1 MNQALG
7 ATALVLIVLA
17 SAALAGAEEA
27 PPKRAKPPHW
37 SRDVLDLF
45 FDDARE
51 HLVGERPTPNLPSS
65 GEGAPSV
72 APARD
77 HGRRTAWSQLVDGET
92 LANEVKR
99 LVAELA
105 EPLANAAT
113 FKAGGNNQC
122 RANFGVLAVLFG
134 VIADYDGE
142 VRFRADAAVLRDAAS
157 RAARSCTTAADQSFA
172 EAAELRIQLE
182 ELIRGE
188 RMSGKAAE
196 LAKWSD
202 LVERDLIMKRMDR
215 SLQDRISPALG
226 NAKEFAKRAADVRH
240 EAELLAT
247 FANVIQR
254 EEFDYWDDE
263 GFRAHGGNLQAAAT
277 ELTRAAIDA
286 NYETARAAAGKVT
299 QACSACHE
307 EYRP

>member
-1 MNQALG
+1 
-7 ATALVLIVLA
+7 
-17 SAALAGAEEA
+17 
-27 PPKRAKPPHW
+27 
-37 SRDVLDLF
+37 
-45 FDDARE
+45 
-51 HLVGERPTPNLPSS
+51 
-65 GEGAPSV
+65 
-72 APARD
+72 
-77 HGRRTAWSQLVDGET
+77 

-105 EPLANAAT
+105 EPLANAAK

-142 VRFRADAAVLRDAAS
+142 LRFRTDAAVLRDAAS
-157 RAARSCTTAADQSFA
+157 RAARNCTMATDQSFA
-172 EAAELRIQLE
+172 EAAELRVQLD

-188 RMSGKAAE
+188 RVTGKAAE
-196 LAKWSD
+196 SPKWSD
-202 LVERDLIMKRMDR
+202 LVERELLMKRMER

-240 EAELLAT
+240 DAELLAT

-254 EEFDYWDDE
+254 EQFDYWDDE
-263 GFRAHGGNLQAAAT
+263 GFRAHAENLQAAAG

-286 NYETARAAAGKVT
+286 NYEAARAAAGKAT

>member
-7 ATALVLIVLA
+7 ATALMLVVCGNA
-17 SAALAGAEEA
+17 SLSGADEA
-27 PPKRAKPPHW
+27 PPKRAKPPQW

-45 FDDARE
+45 FEDARE
-51 HLVGERPTPNLPSS
+51 HLVGERPTPREQGPGDSPPT
-65 GEGAPSV
+65 A
-72 APARD
+72 APASD
-77 HGRRTAWSQLVDGET
+77 SGPGAAWSQWIDGET

-99 LVAELA
+99 LAAELA
-105 EPLANAAT
+105 EPLANAAK
-113 FKAGGNNQC
+113 FKAGGSNQC

-134 VIADYDGE
+134 VIADYHGE
-142 VRFRADAAVLRDAAS
+142 VRFRTEAAVLRDAAS
-157 RAARSCTTAADQSFA
+157 RAARSCTTATDQSFA

-188 RMSGKAAE
+188 RVPGEAAE
-196 LAKWSD
+196 FAKWSD
-202 LVERDLIMKRMDR
+202 LVERDLIMKRMER
-215 SLQDRISPALG
+215 SIEERISPALG

-247 FANVIQR
+247 FANIIQR

-263 GFRAHGGNLQAAAT
+263 GFRAHAGNLQAGAK
-277 ELTRAAIDA
+277 ELTRAAADA
-286 NYETARAAAGKVT
+286 NYEAARAAAGKVT